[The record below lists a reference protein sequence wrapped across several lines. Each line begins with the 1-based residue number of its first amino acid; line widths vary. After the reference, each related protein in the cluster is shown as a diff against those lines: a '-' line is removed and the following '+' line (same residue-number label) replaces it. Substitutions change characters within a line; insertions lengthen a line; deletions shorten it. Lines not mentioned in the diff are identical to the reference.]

1 MKLLTSLIIFST
13 SLVSLKL
20 SANIQ
25 DIIAVA
31 QIQKTALL
39 SAEDYVEQGKIY
51 QKQEKHDLA
60 LIQYNKAIQV
70 NPYSS
75 TAYYNRGL
83 LYALQEKYEL
93 SLADFNKVI
102 HINPDYAG
110 AYGNRGNAYLYLGK
124 EKLALRDYDKAIK
137 LEHNLARGY
146 FNRGYVY
153 SLQGKR
159 KSAIADFQKAR
170 DLFVKKGDKINA
182 KKANDHIK
190 SFPAINVL
198 KRNIRIFFLRIKSLI
213 DIIV

>member
-13 SLVSLKL
+13 SLVSLNL
-20 SANIQ
+20 PANIQ

-31 QIQKTALL
+31 RIQKTALL
-39 SAEDYVEQGKIY
+39 SAENYVEQGEIY

-70 NPYSS
+70 NPNSS
-75 TAYYNRGL
+75 TAYYSRGL
-83 LYALQEKYEL
+83 LYYMQEKYES

-102 HINPDYAG
+102 HINSNHAG

-124 EKLALRDYDKAIK
+124 EKLALKDYDRAIK
-137 LEHNLARGY
+137 LEPNLARGY

-153 SLQGKR
+153 SLQGR
-159 KSAIADFQKAR
+159 KKLAMADFQKAK
-170 DLFVKKGDKINA
+170 DLFMKKGDKINA

-198 KRNIRIFFLRIKSLI
+198 KRNIIIFLLRIKSLI
-213 DIIV
+213 I

>member
-13 SLVSLKL
+13 SLVSLNL
-20 SANIQ
+20 SANVQ

-31 QIQKTALL
+31 RIQKTALL

-51 QKQEKHDLA
+51 QKQEKQDLA

-102 HINPDYAG
+102 HTNPNHAG

-137 LEHNLARGY
+137 LESNLARGY
-146 FNRGYVY
+146 FNRGYIY

-159 KSAIADFQKAR
+159 KAR
-170 DLFVKKGDKINA
+170 DLFMKKGDQINA
-182 KKANDHIK
+182 KKANEHIK

-213 DIIV
+213 DYVR